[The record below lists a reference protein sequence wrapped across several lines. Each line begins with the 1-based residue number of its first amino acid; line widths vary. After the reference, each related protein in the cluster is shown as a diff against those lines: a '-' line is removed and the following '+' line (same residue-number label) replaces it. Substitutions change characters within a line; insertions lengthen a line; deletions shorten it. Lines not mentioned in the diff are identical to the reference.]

1 MHGFLRMYWAK
12 KILEWTATP
21 AEALRIAIFLND
33 KCAYAKPMGWATP
46 RGVESCNAARHT
58 ADSTADNM
66 PRINKLYHRQVRPRR
81 SGRTT

>member
-33 KCAYAKPMGWATP
+33 KCAYAYAKPMGWATP
-46 RGVESCNAARHT
+46 RGVESIMPRVRHT

-66 PRINKLYHRQVRPRR
+66 PR
-81 SGRTT
+81 SE

>member
-33 KCAYAKPMGWATP
+33 KCAYAYAKPMGWA
-46 RGVESCNAARHT
+46 NAARR
-58 ADSTADNM
+58 
-66 PRINKLYHRQVRPRR
+66 RIDHAARAAHGRQHSRQHAAQ
-81 SGRTT
+81 